1 MGPTGGLEVRAL
13 GRKVVGRSKRAELE
27 KVKEALEKDPGQV
40 FNKALDILRKEDPE
54 AFEDPYLTEQYVNS
68 LAYWIGELQL
78 DVKLLDILEK
88 QGLKACTKACVELS
102 HESRAEC
109 YAHCRDLKDFVLEGR
124 FDEPPI

>member
-1 MGPTGGLEVRAL
+1 L
-13 GRKVVGRSKRAELE
+13 GRKVKGVSKR
-27 KVKEALEKDPGQV
+27 VKEALEKGPGEV

-54 AFEDPYLTEQYVNS
+54 AFEDPYLTEQYVSS
-68 LAYWIGELQL
+68 LAYWIGQLQM

-88 QGLKACTKACVELS
+88 QGLEACVEACVQIS
-102 HESRAEC
+102 GESRAEC

>member
-1 MGPTGGLEVRAL
+1 L
-13 GRKVVGRSKRAELE
+13 GRKVKGVSKR
-27 KVKEALEKDPGQV
+27 VKEALEKDPGEV
-40 FNKALDILRKEDPE
+40 FNKALDILEKEDPE

-68 LAYWIGELQL
+68 LGHWISELQL
-78 DVKLLDILEK
+78 DLKLLDILEN
-88 QGLKACTKACVELS
+88 QGLEACAKACVELS